1 MDTSHLWKKKFVEL
15 FRRLIQK
22 NKTPFPPPWLIVP
35 IPGHWIV
42 NEWDVIFENAWQ
54 ATMHNT
60 RQSKDKAATNNHC
73 CVIISMDFR
82 FYLVHFSARE
92 TSSCTEVVHVWEV
105 FFVLGVFS
113 RTVLLFD
120 SIVNCRTTLN
130 HVTEYGPKSLWFLQF
145 ICSQYILQ
153 WTLIV
158 TNQW

>member
-1 MDTSHLWKKKFVEL
+1 
-15 FRRLIQK
+15 
-22 NKTPFPPPWLIVP
+22 
-35 IPGHWIV
+35 
-42 NEWDVIFENAWQ
+42 
-54 ATMHNT
+54 MHNT

-120 SIVNCRTTLN
+120 SIVNCRTTLKP
-130 HVTEYGPKSLWFLQF
+130 VTEYGPKGFTVEMRNQRITKALTSLECGGFQTFPNVIQIAKSDLS
-145 ICSQYILQ
+145 CDVSQGSSP
-153 WTLIV
+153 
-158 TNQW
+158 

>member
-1 MDTSHLWKKKFVEL
+1 
-15 FRRLIQK
+15 
-22 NKTPFPPPWLIVP
+22 
-35 IPGHWIV
+35 
-42 NEWDVIFENAWQ
+42 
-54 ATMHNT
+54 MHNT

-130 HVTEYGPKSLWFLQF
+130 HVTEYGPISFKDGQAPLSSL
-145 ICSQYILQ
+145 
-153 WTLIV
+153 
-158 TNQW
+158 